1 MASTESSSESGLAE
15 LNAELTI
22 ERHGA
27 TEVLTLDRPDA
38 LNSLSPGLLE
48 SLPEALRSAGA
59 DRTCRAIVIT
69 GRGDRAFC
77 AGIDV
82 KSVAARDAA
91 NAADNGSGAQ
101 RLDPIAAGFE
111 NLHLVLSG
119 IVRTIHTLP
128 IPVISAVNGHAI
140 GAGFAIAAASDLRIG
155 SANATFADGFVK
167 RGISGCEMGLS
178 YFLPKIV
185 GPAMAFDLMMTGR
198 RVDADAARD
207 MGLISEV
214 VEPDQLV
221 ERALATA
228 ASLAEN
234 APMAISMTKEVM
246 WANLH
251 AASLDHALA
260 LESRT
265 QVMTR
270 NTADAAEARNS
281 FLEKRA
287 PNFETPG
294 GDRPLR

>member
-1 MASTESSSESGLAE
+1 MEPDELEVERRGSTAL
-15 LNAELTI
+15 LTI
-22 ERHGA
+22 
-27 TEVLTLDRPDA
+27 DRPEA
-38 LNSLSPGLLE
+38 LNSLSPGLLDA
-48 SLPEALRSAGA
+48 LPEALRSAGA
-59 DRTCRAIVIT
+59 DRSCRAVIIT
-69 GRGDRAFC
+69 GRGERAFC

-91 NAADNGSGAQ
+91 NDAARAAKAGRDDAESAAP
-101 RLDPIAAGFE
+101 RLDPITAGFE

-128 IPVISAVNGHAI
+128 IPVISAVNGHAV
-140 GAGFAIAAASDLRIG
+140 GAGFAIAAACDLRIG
-155 SANATFADGFVK
+155 SSNATFSDGFVK

-185 GPAMAFDLMMTGR
+185 GPALAFDLMMTGR
-198 RVDADAARD
+198 RVDADGARD
-207 MGLISEV
+207 MGIISEV

-221 ERALATA
+221 ERALAMA
-228 ASLAEN
+228 GSLAEN

-251 AASLDHALA
+251 ASSLDHALA
-260 LESRT
+260 LESRS

-281 FLEKRA
+281 FLEKRT
-287 PNFETPG
+287 PNFQAPEA
-294 GDRPLR
+294 DRPLR

>member
-1 MASTESSSESGLAE
+1 MEV
-15 LNAELTI
+15 
-22 ERHGA
+22 ERRGA
-27 TEVLTLDRPDA
+27 TAVLTLDRPDA
-38 LNSLSPGLLE
+38 LNSLSPGLLAA
-48 SLPEALRSAGA
+48 LPEALRAAGA
-59 DRTCRAIVIT
+59 DRSCRAIIIT
-69 GRGDRAFC
+69 GRGERAFC

-82 KSVAARDAA
+82 KSVAANDAKNSSA
-91 NAADNGSGAQ
+91 NGGSGANGQ
-101 RLDPIAAGFE
+101 PQARLDPVAAGFE
-111 NLHLVLSG
+111 NLHLNLSG

-185 GPAMAFDLMMTGR
+185 GPATAFDLMMTGR
-198 RVDADAARD
+198 RVGADEAKS
-207 MGLISEV
+207 MGLISDV
-214 VEPDQLV
+214 VEPDALV
-221 ERALATA
+221 DRAAALADA
-228 ASLAEN
+228 LAEN

-251 AASLDHALA
+251 ASSLDHALA

-270 NTADAAEARNS
+270 SSADAAEARNS

-287 PNFETPG
+287 PVFDPIG